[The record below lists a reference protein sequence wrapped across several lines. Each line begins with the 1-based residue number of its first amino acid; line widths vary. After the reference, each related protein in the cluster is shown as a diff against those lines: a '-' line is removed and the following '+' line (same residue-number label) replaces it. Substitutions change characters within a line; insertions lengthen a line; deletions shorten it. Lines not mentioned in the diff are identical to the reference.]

1 MTHTEEDL
9 QAAVDAYNALG
20 LTLNIWKTQ
29 VLFQASPDHPQGWKQ
44 PDIKVGDQCLSSVD
58 HFTYLGSCLSCKAD
72 LDVETQACL
81 KSACAALGRLRE
93 RVCDNRNIY
102 INTNIKVYKTIIL
115 PTLLYGSEA
124 WTTYSRH
131 LKNHERYHQS
141 CLHGILNIK
150 WQDKQTNSSVLEEAN
165 VTIIESSIVKNQ
177 LHWAGHLVCIPLS
190 VLPKKIQYGKLTNGR
205 RNQRVAEQW
214 KCFKGILKH
223 NLKQCSIKHMKWEQ
237 LANEQP
243 SWRSAI
249 HTGVAHSEQQRKEH
263 SEELCLAR
271 KERQQDAS
279 VVPSSTEVTCPV
291 CRSILSSRIGL
302 YSQQQTHVNL
312 VNFI

>member
-1 MTHTEEDL
+1 MAQKL
-9 QAAVDAYNALG
+9 GQPIAAISKIMKGIIRVVFTVSSTSSG
-20 LTLNIWKTQ
+20 KT
-29 VLFQASPDHPQGWKQ
+29 
-44 PDIKVGDQCLSSVD
+44 
-58 HFTYLGSCLSCKAD
+58 
-72 LDVETQACL
+72 
-81 KSACAALGRLRE
+81 
-93 RVCDNRNIY
+93 N
-102 INTNIKVYKTIIL
+102 
-115 PTLLYGSEA
+115 
-124 WTTYSRH
+124 
-131 LKNHERYHQS
+131 
-141 CLHGILNIK
+141 
-150 WQDKQTNSSVLEEAN
+150 KQTVVFWKRQMSQLLSPLLSRSNFIGLVTLSAFLCPCSQRRSSTVN
-165 VTIIESSIVKNQ
+165 
-177 LHWAGHLVCIPLS
+177 WPM
-190 VLPKKIQYGKLTNGR
+190 NGR

-302 YSQQQTHVNL
+302 YSQQRTHVNL